1 MTRDELKKLIVGP
14 IATVP
19 TPFDDEY
26 RVDFGRMAVAT
37 QYWVENGLVAGKAVI
52 KVAAAMGE
60 GPMLRDDEWPAL
72 LRTVVQNA
80 GGKAAVVCGIHY
92 KDTVRTIEDAKQAQ
106 DLGAIGLQIS
116 PPIFN
121 DPNQDDILCYYEA
134 ISKAVDI
141 GIMVYNTWWLS
152 GGNVLPETILKMAD
166 FEHVVSIKWSVPEG
180 QDYEDMRKFA
190 HIFNVID
197 NSSSAPRCHK
207 LGGRGYINLTAD
219 VHPAHD
225 LKIWDL
231 LESGQYDEAQ
241 ALFDKVNK
249 PLRELYAKCYRRS
262 GGQARVKKGMFELIG
277 IPMGASR
284 PPSLPLNADELGELR
299 DIMRSFGWK
308 VVK

>member
-1 MTRDELKKLIVGP
+1 
-14 IATVP
+14 
-19 TPFDDEY
+19 
-26 RVDFGRMAVAT
+26 VAT

-92 KDTVRTIEDAKQAQ
+92 KDTVRTIEDARRAQ
-106 DLGAIGLQIS
+106 DRAPSLADQSAHLQRSDARRHPALLRGGLERHRHRHHGVQHLVALRRQR
-116 PPIFN
+116 P
-121 DPNQDDILCYYEA
+121 A
-134 ISKAVDI
+134 
-141 GIMVYNTWWLS
+141 
-152 GGNVLPETILKMAD
+152 ETILKMAD

-219 VHPAHD
+219 VHPATT
-225 LKIWDL
+225 
-231 LESGQYDEAQ
+231 
-241 ALFDKVNK
+241 
-249 PLRELYAKCYRRS
+249 
-262 GGQARVKKGMFELIG
+262 
-277 IPMGASR
+277 
-284 PPSLPLNADELGELR
+284 
-299 DIMRSFGWK
+299 
-308 VVK
+308 